1 MYRIGEFSKISKT
14 TIKTLRYYDAEGLL
28 QPEAVDDFTGYR
40 LYSTKQLIQLHKIQ
54 ELRQIGLSIEEIKQI
69 VHLKKS
75 LAKVL
80 VKRREDVMRELT
92 QRQQQLS
99 RIDFILANQEEEIVM
114 NYQATIKEIPEVIV
128 YSTKATVKNFMDY
141 FEIIPP
147 IGEKLMKKYPDLKC
161 ATPEYCFIKYLDG
174 EYREQDINIEFCEAV
189 SELKENFD
197 DIEFKKLEAVTV
209 VSTLHKGS
217 YATISKA
224 YAYLMKW
231 IEENGYTMIDAPREC
246 QIDGIWNKETEEEW
260 LTEVQIPLK
269 K

>member
-28 QPEAVDDFTGYR
+28 QPETVD
-40 LYSTKQLIQLHKIQ
+40 
-54 ELRQIGLSIEEIKQI
+54 
-69 VHLKKS
+69 
-75 LAKVL
+75 
-80 VKRREDVMRELT
+80 
-92 QRQQQLS
+92 
-99 RIDFILANQEEEIVM
+99 
-114 NYQATIKEIPEVIV
+114 YQATIKELPEVIV
-128 YSTKATVKNFMDY
+128 YSTKATVKSFKDY
-141 FEIIPP
+141 FQLIPS

-174 EYREQDINIEFCEAV
+174 EYREKDINIEFC
-189 SELKENFD
+189 
-197 DIEFKKLEAVTV
+197 EAVTV

-231 IEENGYTMIDAPREC
+231 IEENGYAMLDAPREC
-246 QIDGIWNKETEEEW
+246 RIDGIWNKETEEEW